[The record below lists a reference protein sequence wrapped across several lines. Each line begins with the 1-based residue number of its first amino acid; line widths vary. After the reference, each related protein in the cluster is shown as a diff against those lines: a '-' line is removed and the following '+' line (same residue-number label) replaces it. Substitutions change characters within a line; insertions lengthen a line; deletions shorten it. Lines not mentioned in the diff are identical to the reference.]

1 MKSKKV
7 ILSCLVVFFITLLA
21 VVVPSIHADTEEQ
34 PITTEEGF
42 EVDEVEIAKK
52 DVISTEDYILKNINK
67 QYANNEKLE
76 PADIITVKQTLAE
89 DAKLPAE
96 KTINSMWNEYGD
108 AFIIMNEAYILMYN
122 TDDNSDYYVAYVDTM
137 HNDENSKVVDYTFAY
152 ANTNAELINDAIF
165 DNETGLAYI
174 PKKYTEENKNGEGL
188 MNVQLQLL
196 QACNSSTPTRKI
208 DVKIDAENISG
219 KVATSGEAEVSDT
232 KSAIGIPVALNDKAK
247 ANITS
252 DKILVYVN
260 GTLSHSYSYHE
271 AEGVLTL
278 EVPATNI
285 ETVEISISDENIK
298 VNQEYENSQ
307 IMPMDL
313 DPNITSDLSEM
324 RDFGTTWTVSALP
337 QVGAT
342 IYINNAEV
350 EYLDET
356 TGRHDE
362 TFDKNVYAFISP
374 GVVSVSE
381 NDMKEMVR
389 RIVNGGTMDRV
400 GNVKSFMQYRAH
412 VPTISVQ
419 DSNGVTYT
427 MPDVNYVLKCAHA
440 ESFATHTKLTDNR
453 LMIRVFD
460 VSQDHIVV
468 GIVTATTH
476 NQTGTAVLRIPIV
489 GIELNGNLQIEKKD
503 SYGTYREGAT
513 FHIEGPGGSW
523 DVTTGPDGK
532 YQLNDIKAGDY
543 TITETTA
550 PDKMINEEAGRTT
563 TVRVEQ
569 GSQTTYTRT
578 NGYPRGS
585 VRLVKYDSENR
596 GNTKGDAKLEGT
608 TFKLVAANDIYEG
621 STRIYSAGQTVQENI
636 VADRDGNTPA
646 VTNLPVGNYYYEET
660 KAGEGF
666 KKSIEKVYVEVPYEG
681 QYTYSIPE
689 RLTEMGNEEIKGN
702 VKIEKVLGATDY
714 DPSIKLAG
722 AQFTITLKNDSSQ
735 SYKTNVSGEDGICT
749 ANGIPYGRYTVSE
762 TTVPPEANKVPD
774 FDVFIEEDGKTYP
787 ESSGGTFTV
796 EDESKD
802 MKISVTKEIVLNPGE
817 ATDAKVSGAYFTV
830 YRDPGC
836 TKQVCVIGP
845 TDDKGYAIS
854 GKMRTGEYYLKE
866 TTFPTGIDPDAV
878 ISGENVTYRNK
889 VYTVKSDNK
898 AQGTETVT
906 VPITIK
912 NEPIRNDIVIHKEAQ
927 KTSNTPQFP
936 IDQCEFTAT
945 LKSTKGTGSVYSVKS
960 TAETRRED
968 GYCIIE
974 NLPYGD
980 YEIEETK
987 VSPITLKCDNFD
999 IFIKLDRK
1007 VKTTPYEPKDSTLKF
1022 EPDGVHAWVDENGK
1036 LVDISKKM
1044 QIKVRKQDYD
1054 IDLYGKNVAG
1064 SYDWTQGDAQLK
1076 GAIYQIYRY
1085 DPQTDDYTEYV
1096 YDITVDH
1103 KDSEGYWCAESD
1115 KLLVGK
1121 YSVKEK
1127 VARTEMVNGKK
1138 VEYSY
1143 AEGYL
1148 ADPNTYYFEQQPD
1161 LQQVE
1166 KSYHKDVS
1174 KEKVAR
1180 GSLKVIKYNGNP
1192 DGTEESP
1199 AKGAILRLT
1208 LDRDSSI
1215 YYDVTIDQYG
1225 YGEFVDSI
1233 YHNEYPD
1240 ELYTIP
1246 YGKYTVTEVKESNKG
1261 EHLYIQNE
1269 DVEVAKDDGEK
1280 VARQGEIEYRIE
1292 SDEPIPFHF
1301 KIVKKDKDTG
1311 ATVKLT
1317 GAKFKIWDLNE
1328 NEWVTQ
1334 METPSGDYIDEFEV
1348 NDQGYLYTPQE
1359 LYPGKYV
1366 IYETDTPEGYYLE
1379 DDFRLPAN
1387 PSDYGKVG
1395 GKTVTVLKDTL
1406 GLPED
1411 TQYPEGGTYVGEFIY
1426 TVNMEDRPLKVIL
1439 EIDKTGEMLTDSK
1452 TDSTK
1457 YGTEYTPVYTQRGLP
1472 GVTYEIRAAKDT
1484 YSPDG
1489 QLRYRENE
1497 LVDTITTNEEG
1508 IAKTKEMYPGEF
1520 TIKEVVTP
1528 EGYVTDKNI
1537 PNIVLENNDKLTRVK
1552 TIKKDLSNIRQ
1563 KLKLTFKK
1571 DYEDLKYSESEKEE
1585 RWAVFGVYT
1594 KDDIRN
1600 VEGNVVIKRDGLVD
1614 VIRVENEEEDV
1625 TSNVDLPKGTYYVKE
1640 LEASYPYELIKEAK
1654 EVTLTYKGTDDEYVT
1669 FTMDKVTNTFE
1680 KGTIT
1685 LIKLSSSTLGNVV
1698 LDGDNLTVEGQDE
1711 KLAQI
1716 LDDVKNMTDD
1726 EIRAYLASQ
1735 DVEYV
1740 AGAEYSVYLDYECTR
1755 PLYSRNAEGK
1765 MEQTKLV
1772 TDSSGMVK
1780 LEDLPVG
1787 KYYLKETYAPAEYK
1801 MSEEVI
1807 EIELTR
1813 EQRDSTVYNALVDES
1828 VHGEWIQKT
1837 DIFTGDVVPDCTFE
1851 ITDKNGK
1858 VLLRSIT
1865 DEDGVAYIPVDMF
1878 EDGEKY
1884 YFQEIDAPE
1893 IYDLNPEKH
1902 EFTAKIEDG
1911 KWAAEKIEVTNTRK
1925 KSKVTFEKLDVADS
1939 TRIPNCKFEL
1949 RSLETDFVVEG
1960 VTDENGIYVFED
1972 IPYGKYTYTELEA
1985 PEEYILD
1992 TEPHELVV
2000 DAEEVKVKI
2009 TNEKAPELP
2018 DTGDIAVIA
2027 LVAVAV
2033 VCVLGI
2039 VFVVVRNRKKA
2050 TNRD

>member
-1 MKSKKV
+1 MKNKKAR
-7 ILSCLVVFFITLLA
+7 ILMVTILVLLMIVTVNIT
-21 VVVPSIHADTEEQ
+21 SI
-34 PITTEEGF
+34 
-42 EVDEVEIAKK
+42 V
-52 DVISTEDYILKNINK
+52 N
-67 QYANNEKLE
+67 ANET
-76 PADIITVKQTLAE
+76 ASG
-89 DAKLPAE
+89 
-96 KTINSMWNEYGD
+96 TINSARTTTWNAYTVGTFSISIDIGGKSFSYKNGFCIQHEKPTPTGAVTGTLYTPDDPGYNKRLAVILEYSEGLNCAND
-108 AFIIMNEAYILMYN
+108 AYAQVGISMALSYVYANQAYPTGTWITQNSIFNEAFNRANNPDGYDI
-122 TDDNSDYYVAYVDTM
+122 DGVSYVL
-137 HNDENSKVVDYTFAY
+137 F
-152 ANTNAELINDAIF
+152 
-165 DNETGLAYI
+165 
-174 PKKYTEENKNGEGL
+174 
-188 MNVQLQLL
+188 
-196 QACNSSTPTRKI
+196 TP
-208 DVKIDAENISG
+208 
-219 KVATSGEAEVSDT
+219 
-232 KSAIGIPVALNDKAK
+232 
-247 ANITS
+247 
-252 DKILVYVN
+252 
-260 GTLSHSYSYHE
+260 
-271 AEGVLTL
+271 
-278 EVPATNI
+278 
-285 ETVEISISDENIK
+285 
-298 VNQEYENSQ
+298 
-307 IMPMDL
+307 
-313 DPNITSDLSEM
+313 
-324 RDFGTTWTVSALP
+324 
-337 QVGAT
+337 
-342 IYINNAEV
+342 
-350 EYLDET
+350 
-356 TGRHDE
+356 
-362 TFDKNVYAFISP
+362 
-374 GVVSVSE
+374 SVST
-381 NDMKEMVR
+381 NQITAIYWGRKESK
-389 RIVNGGTMDRV
+389 G
-400 GNVKSFMQYRAH
+400 S
-412 VPTISVQ
+412 
-419 DSNGVTYT
+419 
-427 MPDVNYVLKCAHA
+427 L
-440 ESFATHTKLTDNR
+440 
-453 LMIRVFD
+453 
-460 VSQDHIVV
+460 VV
-468 GIVTATTH
+468 
-476 NQTGTAVLRIPIV
+476 
-489 GIELNGNLQIEKKD
+489 EKKD
-503 SYGTYREGAT
+503 SYGDYKQGAVFHVEGQ
-513 FHIEGPGGSW
+513 GGAW
-523 DVTTGPDGK
+523 DITTGADGK
-532 YQLNDIKAGDY
+532 AYLSDLKPGPY
-543 TITETTA
+543 TITETQAPAGMVNDEWNRSVTVTVNAGQTA
-550 PDKMINEEAGRTT
+550 
-563 TVRVEQ
+563 
-569 GSQTTYTRT
+569 TYAPTRT
-578 NGYPRGS
+578 NSYPRGS
-585 VRLVKYDSENR
+585 ARLLKYDSENR
-596 GNTKGDAKLEGT
+596 NNTKGDAKIEGAEYE
-608 TFKLVAANDIYEG
+608 FRAAQDIYEG
-621 STRIYSAGQTVQENI
+621 SHLIYSNDQLIRTVTTD
-636 VADRDGNTPA
+636 ASGNTE
-646 VTNLPVGNYYYEET
+646 TINDLPVGNYYYIET
-660 KAGEGF
+660 KASEGF
-666 KKSIEKVYVEVPYEG
+666 KINSNRVAVNIPFID
-681 QYTYSIPE
+681 QYTPFIPE
-689 RLTEMGNEEIKGN
+689 VYNEAPETEIKGN

-866 TTFPTGIDPDAV
+866 TTFPTGIDPDATV
-878 ISGENVTYRNK
+878 PGESVTYRNK
-889 VYTVKSDNK
+889 VYTVSSDNT

-1007 VKTTPYEPKDSTLKF
+1007 VKTTPYEPKDSTLNFK
-1022 EPDGVHAWVDENGK
+1022 PDGIHAWVDENGK

-1044 QIKVRKQDYD
+1044 IIKIRKQDYD

-1064 SYDWTQGDAQLK
+1064 SYDWTQGDAHLE

-1115 KLLVGK
+1115 WLLVGK
-1121 YSVKEK
+1121 YCVKEK
-1127 VARTEMVNGKK
+1127 VLRTEMVNGKK

-1317 GAKFKIWDLNE
+1317 GAKFKIWNCKE
-1328 NEWVTQ
+1328 EAFVTQ
-1334 METPSGDYIDEFEV
+1334 MVTPSGDYKDEFEV
-1348 NDQGYLYTPQE
+1348 NEEGYLYTPQE
-1359 LYPGKYV
+1359 LYPGKYI
-1366 IYETDTPEGYYLE
+1366 IYETQSPEGYYLE
-1379 DDFRLPAN
+1379 DDFRLPAST
-1387 PSDYGKVG
+1387 SDYGKVG

-1406 GLPED
+1406 GLPDDE
-1411 TQYPEGGTYVGEFIY
+1411 QYPDGGVYVGEYIY
-1426 TVNMEDRPLKVIL
+1426 TVNMSDRPLKVVL
-1439 EIDKTGEMLTDSK
+1439 EINKTGEMLTNVK
-1452 TDSTK
+1452 TETTD
-1457 YGTEYTPVYTQRGLP
+1457 YGTKYTPVYEQRGLP
-1472 GVTYEIRAAKDT
+1472 GVKYEIRAAENT

-1497 LVDTITTNEEG
+1497 LVDTITTG
-1508 IAKTKEMYPGEF
+1508 PDGVAKTKEMYPGEF
-1520 TIKEVVTP
+1520 KIIEIVTP

-1537 PNIVLENNDKLTRVK
+1537 PNVVLENNDTLTRVQ

-1571 DYEDLKYSESEKEE
+1571 DYEDLKYSGSEEEE
-1585 RWAVFGVYT
+1585 RWAVFGVYA
-1594 KDDIRN
+1594 KDEIRN
-1600 VEGNVVIKRDGLVD
+1600 VEGRIIIPRDSLLD
-1614 VIRVENEEEDV
+1614 VIRVENDEEDV
-1625 TSNVDLPKGTYYVKE
+1625 TSNVDLPKGTYYVQE
-1640 LEASYPYELIKEAK
+1640 LATSYPYEVSKEK
-1654 EVTLTYKGTDDEYVT
+1654 REVTLTYKGTDDEYVT
-1669 FTMDKVTNTFE
+1669 YTMDKVTNKFD

-1698 LDGDNLTVEGQDE
+1698 LDGDDLTVEGQDE

-1716 LDDVKNMTDD
+1716 LEDVKNMTDD
-1726 EIRAYLASQ
+1726 EVRAYLASQ
-1735 DVEYV
+1735 NLESV
-1740 AGAEYSVYLDYECTR
+1740 AGAEYSVYLDEECTK
-1755 PLYSRNAEGK
+1755 PLYKKNAEGI
-1765 MEQTKLV
+1765 MEEAKLV

-1787 KYYLKETYAPAEYK
+1787 KYYLKETYAPAKYQLSDK
-1801 MSEEVI
+1801 VV

-1813 EQRDSTVYNALVDES
+1813 EQKDSTVYTALTDNSTVAELIS
-1828 VHGEWIQKT
+1828 KT
-1837 DIFTGDVVPDCTFE
+1837 DIFTGEGIEGCVFE
-1851 ITDKNGK
+1851 IADENGK
-1858 VLLRSIT
+1858 VLLHSIT
-1865 DEDGVAYIPVDMF
+1865 HLHYDEKTGKNECLANIPVSMF
-1878 EDGEKY
+1878 EDGKKY
-1884 YFQEIDAPE
+1884 YFTEIEAPD
-1893 IYDLNPEKH
+1893 IYELNTEPH
-1902 EFTAKIEDG
+1902 EFIAHFDENGYWKGD
-1911 KWAAEKIEVTNTRK
+1911 KFEVENLRK
-1925 KSKVTFEKLDVADS
+1925 KSTVKFEKLDVADS

-1985 PEEYILD
+1985 PEEYIID

-2018 DTGDIAVIA
+2018 DTSDIQVIT
-2027 LVAVAV
+2027 LVGVLTIS
-2033 VCVLGI
+2033 VLGI
-2039 VFVVVRNRKKA
+2039 VYTLKKNA
-2050 TNRD
+2050 KLN